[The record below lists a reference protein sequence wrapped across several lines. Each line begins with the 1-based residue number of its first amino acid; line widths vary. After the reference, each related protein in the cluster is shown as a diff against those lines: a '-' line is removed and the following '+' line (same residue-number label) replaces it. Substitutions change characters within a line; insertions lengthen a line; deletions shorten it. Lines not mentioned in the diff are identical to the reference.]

1 MGFAKYH
8 EDNMEMWFDR
18 NRDKNIQ
25 TATGNI
31 LVYGNSG
38 YVQSGNTQ
46 NSFQHGKKQN
56 ELLNRKG
63 GVSYAV

>member
-31 LVYGNSG
+31 LVCGNTN
-38 YVQSGNTQ
+38 YARSGNAQ
-46 NSFQHGKKQN
+46 NSFQHGKKQDVF
-56 ELLNRKG
+56 LNRKG
-63 GVSYAV
+63 SVSYAV